1 MYYVRLTEWMIRD
14 IRIRLYNQDIN
25 YKDLKKYWKLIFKNS
40 LKLSEK
46 QQKRINKLRKL
57 NVKFS
62 ESYEYKE
69 EF

>member
-1 MYYVRLTEWMIRD
+1 M
-14 IRIRLYNQDIN
+14 N
-25 YKDLKKYWKLIFKNS
+25 WKLISKNS